1 MGVELRQYFLLRG
14 GTNCEGVG
22 GPFCFQSVSEGTNCE
37 GLGGGGPFW
46 WVTDFSG
53 GTKCEGVKIYH

>member
-37 GLGGGGPFW
+37 GLGGGGSFLLP
-46 WVTDFSG
+46 
-53 GTKCEGVKIYH
+53 KCE